1 MAVGVE
7 EMVGALLVLLSLAV
21 RKCSGQD
28 DGGGGGGEDLLD
40 MESMLDSGDMGGGAD
55 GGGPG
60 GGKETKKSLRL
71 QTLLAL
77 QELGIVIGVAI
88 MVAAIFMLM
97 VRA

>member
-1 MAVGVE
+1 MPVMGVE

-21 RKCSGQD
+21 RKCLGQD

-71 QTLLAL
+71 QTLL
-77 QELGIVIGVAI
+77 GGYS
-88 MVAAIFMLM
+88 MLL
-97 VRA
+97 